1 MSSGGK
7 ASQGLSLTST
17 GRFLMSMDHR
27 PDFARTTVKTLCLN
41 VSIRLDMAASIL
53 ALCTGVKC
61 LNMHFPCHPIGE
73 NPILGPLND
82 LSHLNVLCVDLS
94 SIFNTRTIYLP
105 NVSIFHRITRLHLT
119 NAWATW
125 NPAGNSIGLE
135 ELKQLTHLSL
145 HLSTVRM
152 LPVLLRKILDRE
164 NLAVLVIWKR
174 PVISYHATTRVL
186 LGADLKDERVLVLDD
201 ELLRH
206 HMLDDNLWTSAEHV
220 IKQRRDTEV
229 TPSDG
234 NDDVIMPYIA
244 KPADPGFHSEV
255 GWMVKTDEDP
265 DGSGEGSEAESAKGS
280 SLCRVKHRRA
290 DHENISREPDKVSD
304 TIRPSWIHIR
314 IPHASLVQIV
324 PRTKGSKLKSKSPSS
339 LLEKVGYGCTRSS
352 VSADSSNVRGLD
364 EA

>member
-1 MSSGGK
+1 M
-7 ASQGLSLTST
+7 APRTLPIGLERMVFLLVPRKTAHTCLVVARRVKVWLEPHLYWAVCLTT
-17 GRFLMSMDHR
+17 NTRARRFLMSMDHR
-27 PDFARTTVKTLCLN
+27 PDFA
-41 VSIRLDMAASIL
+41 LDHSQDSLPQCFYPSGYGGIYSRIAHS
-53 ALCTGVKC
+53 T
-61 LNMHFPCHPIGE
+61 N
-73 NPILGPLND
+73 

-105 NVSIFHRITRLHLT
+105 NVPIFHRITRLHLT

-145 HLSTVRM
+145 HLSTSLSFGRD
-152 LPVLLRKILDRE
+152 LLS
-164 NLAVLVIWKR
+164 
-174 PVISYHATTRVL
+174 SYHAATCVL

-220 IKQRRDTEV
+220 IKQRRNTEV

-265 DGSGEGSEAESAKGS
+265 
-280 SLCRVKHRRA
+280 
-290 DHENISREPDKVSD
+290 
-304 TIRPSWIHIR
+304 
-314 IPHASLVQIV
+314 
-324 PRTKGSKLKSKSPSS
+324 
-339 LLEKVGYGCTRSS
+339 
-352 VSADSSNVRGLD
+352 
-364 EA
+364 

>member
-1 MSSGGK
+1 M
-7 ASQGLSLTST
+7 APRTLPIGLERMVFLLVPRKTAHT
-17 GRFLMSMDHR
+17 CLVVARLEPHLYWAARRFLMSMDHH

-41 VSIRLDMAASIL
+41 VSIRLDTAASIL
-53 ALCTGVKC
+53 AL
-61 LNMHFPCHPIGE
+61 
-73 NPILGPLND
+73 
-82 LSHLNVLCVDLS
+82 
-94 SIFNTRTIYLP
+94 TIYLP
-105 NVSIFHRITRLHLT
+105 NVPIFHRITRLHLT

-164 NLAVLVIWKR
+164 NLAVLV
-174 PVISYHATTRVL
+174 SLEETCAN
-186 LGADLKDERVLVLDD
+186 LKDERVLVLDD

-280 SLCRVKHRRA
+280 SLCQGEAVGMQTMRTSLGSQTKCRTRFG
-290 DHENISREPDKVSD
+290 
-304 TIRPSWIHIR
+304 RPGSTSEFLMLPLFR
-314 IPHASLVQIV
+314 SFSACCRPVTYQIV
-324 PRTKGSKLKSKSPSS
+324 HRTKGSKLKSKSPSS

-352 VSADSSNVRGLD
+352 DLSADLSEYTANQNSHFSGTFVYGD
-364 EA
+364 